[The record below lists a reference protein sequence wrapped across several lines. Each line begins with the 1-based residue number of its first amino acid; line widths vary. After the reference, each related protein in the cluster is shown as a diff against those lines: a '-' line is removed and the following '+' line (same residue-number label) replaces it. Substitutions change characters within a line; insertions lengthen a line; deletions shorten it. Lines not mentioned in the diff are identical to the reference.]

1 MKTEFL
7 DFAEEKTNYFSIY
20 LGKKPSQQWILFN
33 SVLRKFTY
41 ALKLDVLGNVVHLFS
56 FTIFKEYVLLL
67 LLFTMLIASQ
77 LK

>member
-1 MKTEFL
+1 MLLGLVKVPMLTVTRESWCGEVKQMKTEFL

-41 ALKLDVLGNVVHLFS
+41 ALKLGS
-56 FTIFKEYVLLL
+56 W
-67 LLFTMLIASQ
+67 MC
-77 LK
+77 